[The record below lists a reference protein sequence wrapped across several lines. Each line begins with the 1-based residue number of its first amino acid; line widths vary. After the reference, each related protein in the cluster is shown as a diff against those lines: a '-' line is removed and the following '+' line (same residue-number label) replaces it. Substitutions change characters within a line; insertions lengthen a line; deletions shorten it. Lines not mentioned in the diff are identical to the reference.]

1 MKKNRLLIISVL
13 IAIVLLGGF
22 LWWRRRAQPVG
33 PTPEPEGRLIETP
46 FEERPYITLIP
57 SQDGHWLTLNIER
70 IRHGKTLEYEL
81 IYNTASGVTQGSTN
95 TVDLKGE
102 SSYNKRILLGTE
114 SRGHYRYDE
123 GVTQGTLTLRLRSD
137 EGVRK
142 FVSEFHLQQ
151 GEDKLT
157 SIDNNF
163 SFAGN
168 FSPTTFYLTMLTVGL
183 PGEVEGEVV
192 GGPYGTF
199 TTGGET
205 IKNGTI
211 TLTLTEESPTAKLFS
226 WTATGWQEESE
237 GFETDGKV
245 VSAEVESLATF
256 IAVASE

>member
-81 IYNTASGVTQGSTN
+81 IYNTASGVTQA
-95 TVDLKGE
+95 
-102 SSYNKRILLGTE
+102 
-114 SRGHYRYDE
+114 
-123 GVTQGTLTLRLRSD
+123 QGTLTLRLRSD

-163 SFAGN
+163 SFTGN

-183 PGEVEGEVV
+183 PGEVKGEVV
-192 GGPYGTF
+192 GGPYG
-199 TTGGET
+199 
-205 IKNGTI
+205 
-211 TLTLTEESPTAKLFS
+211 
-226 WTATGWQEESE
+226 
-237 GFETDGKV
+237 
-245 VSAEVESLATF
+245 
-256 IAVASE
+256 